1 MEQWEEIYKNII
13 PVGKYQTLVKNGEE
27 SGFAI
32 RLESNE
38 CIANINFGEVSA
50 FRMLDEGI
58 VLEGIFDEN
67 EISKYKKNNFSN
79 TIYKIQ
85 DGEFGNFIK
94 MTSNE
99 LYDYLGLKHY
109 VIITINYVIEVI
121 SEWEP
126 SIEVLKN
133 KV

>member
-1 MEQWEEIYKNII
+1 MEQWEEIYKSTI

-27 SGFAI
+27 AGLSI
-32 RLESNE
+32 KLESNE
-38 CIANINFGEVSA
+38 YIANINFGVVSA

-67 EISKYKKNNFSN
+67 EISKYKNSNFPN

-94 MTSNE
+94 KTSNE

-109 VIITINYVIEVI
+109 LIITINYVIEVI
-121 SEWEP
+121 SKWNP
-126 SIEVLKN
+126 SIEILK
-133 KV
+133 K